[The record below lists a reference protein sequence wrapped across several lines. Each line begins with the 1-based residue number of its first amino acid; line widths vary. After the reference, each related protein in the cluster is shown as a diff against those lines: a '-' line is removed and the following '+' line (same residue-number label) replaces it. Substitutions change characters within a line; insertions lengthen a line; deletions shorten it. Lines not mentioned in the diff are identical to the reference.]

1 MDDVGESGETIAKG
15 LYQGEVKPL
24 LLGRIIGEI
33 ESWFG
38 SSPIGTAAALTT
50 VAGASRAVQKSRNQ
64 VCHHTCKKN
73 SPQTLSLQNK
83 TDSSMKTQTFYECA
97 KANGLRTLTPKE
109 KNDVL
114 QLVQSYGYAQAI
126 NIAFNDEMVLVEGGN
141 LKYYAGLEYVSP
153 VQTTKAWELYEAE
166 AQGLTLINR
175 CKKIV
180 GEPEIEEYEH

>member
-1 MDDVGESGETIAKG
+1 
-15 LYQGEVKPL
+15 
-24 LLGRIIGEI
+24 
-33 ESWFG
+33 
-38 SSPIGTAAALTT
+38 
-50 VAGASRAVQKSRNQ
+50 
-64 VCHHTCKKN
+64 
-73 SPQTLSLQNK
+73 
-83 TDSSMKTQTFYECA
+83 MKTQTFYECA